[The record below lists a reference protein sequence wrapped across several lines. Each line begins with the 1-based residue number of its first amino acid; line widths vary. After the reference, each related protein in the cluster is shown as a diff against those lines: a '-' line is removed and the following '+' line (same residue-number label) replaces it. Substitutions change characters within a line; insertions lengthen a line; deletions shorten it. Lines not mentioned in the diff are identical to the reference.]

1 MSEVIA
7 ALELGGTKTVVAL
20 GNAAGELLQEFRFP
34 TTTPEETL
42 GIAVAWWRERAVFQR
57 LGIASFGP
65 VRIDPTREDY
75 GMFLTTPKWGWQG
88 FSLTEYFARHL
99 CGMSLSLATD
109 VQAALLAEMDRGA
122 AVGLSD
128 ALYLTVGTGIGAGI
142 CCNGA
147 LVHGTLHPEM
157 GHLMMKRHSDDS
169 FAGVCPYHCDC
180 WEGLA
185 SGPAM
190 EQRWG
195 VPAHELPNDHVAWE
209 MEAYYLAQGL
219 FAACA
224 MLSPQRLILGGGVSQ
239 AAGLHAKVATWLDDF
254 SAGYFE
260 ALGDRLTAPAL
271 EQQAGIIGA
280 LLLAAKS

>member
-1 MSEVIA
+1 MNEVIA

-20 GNAAGELLQEFRFP
+20 GNTAGELIEEFRFP

-42 GIAVAWWRERAVFQR
+42 GVAVEWWRARAKFSR

-65 VRIDPTREDY
+65 IRIDPANDHY
-75 GMFLTTPKWGWQG
+75 GSFLTTPKQAWQG

-99 CGMSLSLATD
+99 CGVNVMIATD

-142 CCNGA
+142 CCQGK

-157 GHLMMKRHSDDS
+157 GHLMVRRHPDDA
-169 FAGVCPYHCDC
+169 FAGVCPYHGDC

-195 VPAHELPNDHVAWE
+195 VPAQELPAHHAAWE
-209 MEAYYLAQGL
+209 MEAFYLAQGL
-219 FAACA
+219 YAACA
-224 MLSPQRLILGGGVSQ
+224 MLSPERLILGGGVSQ
-239 AAGLHAKVATWLDDF
+239 APGLHDKVAALLDSF
-254 SAGYFE
+254 SAGYYE
-260 ALGDRLTAPAL
+260 ALGERLVAPAL
-271 EQQAGIIGA
+271 GQQAGIIGA
-280 LLLAAKS
+280 LLLAAKP